1 MVPPSLGKIVIVEA
15 DMYRQKRVFFQPTH
29 FVINTTF
36 RFFFF
41 CFLSVFCLITMYHR
55 YAINHHYINQSIIL
69 SLIQKLKR
77 VCVRQRC
84 FTDTQGHRSQILD
97 VICLIIIYHA
107 LHRSS
112 NHSINQSIIQSIIH
126 TTACDPSEEDEEY
139 PSERDVS
146 DSHVMALFMS
156 RSSPILCSYEPLMNL
171 RSLT

>member
-15 DMYRQKRVFFQPTH
+15 DMYRQKRVFLQPTH

-41 CFLSVFCLITMYHR
+41 GFLNVICLITIYHR

-69 SLIQKLKR
+69 SIIQKLKR

-84 FTDTQGHRSQILD
+84 YTDTQGHRSQILD
-97 VICLIIIYHA
+97 VICLIIYISCITS
-107 LHRSS
+107 LFQLL
-112 NHSINQSIIQSIIH
+112 NQSIIQSIIH

-139 PSERDVS
+139 PSDRDVS
-146 DSHVMALFMS
+146 DSQVIA
-156 RSSPILCSYEPLMNL
+156 
-171 RSLT
+171 